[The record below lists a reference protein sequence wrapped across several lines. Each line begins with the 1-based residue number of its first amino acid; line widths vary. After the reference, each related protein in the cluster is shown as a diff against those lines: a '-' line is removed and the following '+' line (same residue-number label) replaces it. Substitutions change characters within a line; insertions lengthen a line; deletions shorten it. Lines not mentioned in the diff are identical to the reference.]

1 MEKKYI
7 VIKKTLPIMLVAAF
21 LLAACVQPVSTSDNT
36 TDQAD
41 PTPVEKAQD
50 TPVVEEP
57 GELEAYDPGVET
69 EEVQPS
75 PTSEPECRVEDPQK
89 VGYSVLGPPDE
100 DDWTRGPD
108 DGYVTII
115 EYGDF
120 Q

>member
-7 VIKKTLPIMLVAAF
+7 VIKKTLPIILVAAF
-21 LLAACVQPVSTSDNT
+21 LLAACGQTVSTSDNT
-36 TDQAD
+36 SDQAD
-41 PTPVEKAQD
+41 LTPVGKAQD
-50 TPVVEEP
+50 TPVGEEP
-57 GELEAYDPGVET
+57 DELEAYDPGVET
-69 EEVQPS
+69 EEAQPS

-108 DGYVTII
+108 DGSVTII

>member
-7 VIKKTLPIMLVAAF
+7 VIKKTLLVILVAAF
-21 LLAACVQPVSTSDNT
+21 LLAACGQSVSTSDIT
-36 TDQAD
+36 SDQAD

-50 TPVVEEP
+50 TPVGEET
-57 GELEAYDPGVET
+57 GELEAYDPGVVT
-69 EEVQPS
+69 EEAQPS
-75 PTSEPECRVEDPQK
+75 PTSEPECRVEDPEK
-89 VGYSVLGPPDE
+89 VGYLVLGPPDE

>member
-7 VIKKTLPIMLVAAF
+7 VIKKTLPLMLVAAF
-21 LLAACVQPVSTSDNT
+21 LLAACVQPVSTGDNT
-36 TDQAD
+36 ADQVD

-50 TPVVEEP
+50 TPVGEEP
-57 GELEAYDPGVET
+57 GELEVYDPGVET
-69 EEVQPS
+69 EEAQPS
-75 PTSEPECRVEDPQK
+75 PTSEPECRVKDPEM

-100 DDWTRGPD
+100 DDWARGPD